1 VRIDSAFLRSKVGR
15 RIFFLFVGCA
25 LLPIIALAAVSYRSV
40 TRDLRAQ
47 SEERLRQLGKAQGM
61 AILERLVLLSSEL
74 ELVARR
80 VSGGQ
85 APPTLN
91 RPSEAGE
98 QDSVDRFTGF
108 TVSWGSGQVESLVGS
123 PLEIP
128 ELGDQEVEHLAKG
141 RAVLYLLQTDQQQA
155 RVLMARAID
164 PDSLA
169 AGIVIGEVDA
179 PYLWWGPLR
188 SNNLPALMELCIYD
202 HVGHN
207 ELYCSPS
214 SAVTLPPAAIAQMG
228 SESRGFFSWNDGD
241 TEYLACHRLFVL
253 RHGFLDPGLTVVLSE
268 STENMLEPLKD
279 FKRTF
284 PLILLTTLWVVLLLA
299 TSQIRRSL
307 VPLEKLQEGTHRIA
321 GREFD
326 TRVEI
331 DSGDEFEE
339 LADSFNAM
347 AGDLGRQFNAL
358 ATMNEIVQA
367 VLSALDTETIVG
379 TTLANVNKILPCS
392 HVSITLLDVDSGI
405 TGRTFDWGVGVKIDG
420 EPTATDLSS
429 EDLSRLQTD
438 RDYLLLDLG
447 ADCPAYLR
455 GLRDR
460 GERSA
465 LVLPI
470 FLKGELAAILAAGF
484 KKTPQL
490 TQDTLEQ
497 ARQLADQVA
506 VALSNA
512 RLIEELDRLSW
523 GTLTALAR
531 AIDAKSHWTM
541 GHSERVTAMA
551 LRIGRAMDLSEE
563 ELGVLHQGSL
573 LHDIGK
579 IGIGSKMLDKPSRL
593 SNAEMDVVR
602 GHVEMGARILEP
614 VPALAA
620 ALPIVLQHHEHY
632 DGKGYPQGL
641 VGEEIHLGA
650 RILMVADYYDAMRS
664 ARPYRPPA
672 GRQEVVNSIAKEAG
686 KKFDPQVVG
695 VFLHLIREEGERGE
709 DKQDRA
715 AWSGSSV
722 LSPG

>member
-1 VRIDSAFLRSKVGR
+1 MKIDSAFLRSRVGR
-15 RIFFLFVGCA
+15 RIFFLFVVCS
-25 LLPIIALAAVSYRSV
+25 LLPILALAVVSYRSV
-40 TRDLRAQ
+40 TRELRIQ
-47 SEERLRQLGKAQGM
+47 SEERLHQLSKTQAM
-61 AILERLVLLSSEL
+61 AILERLTLLSREL
-74 ELVARR
+74 ELAAERLIDKAEVPRQVEPEPQDDLTAPRFAGFALVTGAGEIDSLSGSLPEIPVLDEADLEHLSDGHSVLA
-80 VSGGQ
+80 VSGSSK
-85 APPTLN
+85 A
-91 RPSEAGE
+91 EARLLLAWATERGKPEQGVLWGE
-98 QDSVDRFTGF
+98 IDS
-108 TVSWGSGQVESLVGS
+108 
-123 PLEIP
+123 
-128 ELGDQEVEHLAKG
+128 
-141 RAVLYLLQTDQQQA
+141 
-155 RVLMARAID
+155 
-164 PDSLA
+164 
-169 AGIVIGEVDA
+169 
-179 PYLWWGPLR
+179 PYLWWGPGR
-188 SNNLPALMELCIYD
+188 DNILPASMELCIFYPPKRQI
-202 HVGHN
+202 V
-207 ELYCSPS
+207 YCSFET
-214 SAVTLPPAAIAQMG
+214 AVTLPSTAVGQIGA
-228 SESRGFFSWNDGD
+228 ESRGFISWRQKGTDF
-241 TEYLACHRLFVL
+241 LARYRLL
-253 RHGFLDPGLTVVLSE
+253 PLHGFSHPGLTVILSE
-268 STENMLEPLKD
+268 STANMLEPLKD

-284 PLILLTTLWVVLLLA
+284 PLILLTTFWVVLLLA

-307 VPLEKLQEGTHRIA
+307 GPLEKLQEGTHRIA
-321 GREFD
+321 GREFE

-379 TTLANVNKILPCS
+379 TTLANVNKIVTCAHAS
-392 HVSITLLDVDSGI
+392 MTLLDDGSLI
-405 TGRTFDWGVGVKIDG
+405 AGRTFVQGVGVQPDA
-420 EPTATDLSS
+420 EPTATDLTS
-429 EDLSRLQTD
+429 EDVSELRENP
-438 RDYLLLDLG
+438 DYLLLTLNT
-447 ADCPAYLR
+447 DCPAYLR
-455 GLRDR
+455 ELQVR
-460 GERSA
+460 GDRSA

-470 FLKGELAAILAAGF
+470 LLKGELAAILSAGIS
-484 KKTPQL
+484 KPTQL
-490 TQDTLEQ
+490 APDTLEQ

-579 IGIGSKMLDKPSRL
+579 IGIGSKLLDKPSRL
-593 SNAEMDVVR
+593 SEAEMDVVR

-614 VPALAA
+614 VPALADA
-620 ALPIVLQHHEHY
+620 VPIVLQHHEHY
-632 DGKGYPQGL
+632 DGKGYPQGMI
-641 VGEEIHLGA
+641 GEEIHLGA

-664 ARPYRPPA
+664 ARPYRPP
-672 GRQEVVNSIAKEAG
+672 GSREEVVDSIAAEAG

-695 VFLHLIREEGERGE
+695 VFLQLMREEGERGE

-722 LSPG
+722 LSPS

>member
-1 VRIDSAFLRSKVGR
+1 MGR
-15 RIFFLFVGCA
+15 YR
-25 LLPIIALAAVSYRSV
+25 LLPL
-40 TRDLRAQ
+40 
-47 SEERLRQLGKAQGM
+47 
-61 AILERLVLLSSEL
+61 
-74 ELVARR
+74 
-80 VSGGQ
+80 
-85 APPTLN
+85 
-91 RPSEAGE
+91 
-98 QDSVDRFTGF
+98 
-108 TVSWGSGQVESLVGS
+108 
-123 PLEIP
+123 
-128 ELGDQEVEHLAKG
+128 
-141 RAVLYLLQTDQQQA
+141 
-155 RVLMARAID
+155 
-164 PDSLA
+164 
-169 AGIVIGEVDA
+169 
-179 PYLWWGPLR
+179 
-188 SNNLPALMELCIYD
+188 
-202 HVGHN
+202 
-207 ELYCSPS
+207 
-214 SAVTLPPAAIAQMG
+214 
-228 SESRGFFSWNDGD
+228 
-241 TEYLACHRLFVL
+241 
-253 RHGFLDPGLTVVLSE
+253 HGFSHPGLTVILSE
-268 STENMLEPLKD
+268 STANMLEPLKE

-284 PLILLTTLWVVLLLA
+284 PLILLTTLWIVLLLA

-307 VPLEKLQEGTHRIA
+307 GPLEKLQEGTHRIA

-331 DSGDEFEE
+331 DSGDEFEQ

-367 VLSALDTETIVG
+367 VLSALDTETSVR
-379 TTLANVNKILPCS
+379 TTLANVHKILPCA
-392 HVSITLLDVDSGI
+392 HVSMTLLDIDSLI
-405 TGRTFDWGVGVKIDG
+405 AGRTFIWGVGVRTDD
-420 EPTATDLSS
+420 EPMDTDLSS
-429 EDLSRLQTD
+429 EELSDLRED
-438 RDYLLLDLG
+438 RDYLVLTLE
-447 ADCPAYLR
+447 AECPAYLK
-455 GLRDR
+455 GLHDR
-460 GERSA
+460 GDRSA

-470 FLKGELAAILAAGF
+470 LLKGDLAAILAVGIN
-484 KKTPQL
+484 KPTQL
-490 TQDTLEQ
+490 APDALEQ

-541 GHSERVTAMA
+541 GHSERVTTMA

-593 SNAEMDVVR
+593 SEAEMDVVR

-620 ALPIVLQHHEHY
+620 AVHIVLQHHEQY

-650 RILMVADYYDAMRS
+650 RILMVSDYYDAMRS

-672 GRQEVVNSIAKEAG
+672 SRQEVVDSIAREAG

-695 VFLHLIREEGERGE
+695 VFLQLIREEGERGE

-722 LSPG
+722 LSPS